1 MPDQRWGL
9 TIPFTE
15 QPLREELALYQE
27 AEALGYTD
35 LWTIEVNAQDAWTP
49 LALAAA
55 VTKTARL
62 GTAIVSTYTRTPSV
76 IAMHAASLDEAA
88 PGRVCLGLGSS
99 SVIIVQDWN
108 GIPFEKPLQKVRDVV
123 TVLRPMLAGE
133 KVTAQL
139 ATLSVNGFRLARPP
153 AHPVP
158 IYLGALRENMLRL
171 AGELADGVILN
182 FLGPH
187 DVAKPIAVV
196 REAARQ
202 AGRNPQDVEITAR
215 IFVFAS
221 DDRQGALAAATR
233 FLTGYLTVPTYAK
246 FHEWLGRGAALKP
259 MHDAWA
265 AGDRRG
271 ALAAFPDE
279 VAAEIAVV
287 GTVDECRARIELY
300 RQNGVD
306 VPIIAL
312 IGTPNDPPGHLAA
325 MMRALA
331 PSATGR

>member
-9 TIPFTE
+9 TIPFTTR
-15 QPLREELALYQE
+15 PLREELALYRE

-35 LWTIEVNAQDAWTP
+35 LWTLEVNAHDAWTP
-49 LALAAA
+49 LALAAT
-55 VTKTARL
+55 VTTTARL

-76 IAMHAASLDEAA
+76 IAMHAAALDEAA

-99 SVIIVQDWN
+99 SVVIVQDWN
-108 GIPFEKPLQKVRDVV
+108 GIPFERPLQKVRDVIQ
-123 TVLRPMLAGE
+123 VLRPLLAGE

-139 ATLSVNGFRLARPP
+139 PTLAVNGFRLARPP

-158 IYLGALRENMLRL
+158 IYLGALREKMLRL

-187 DVAKPIAVV
+187 DVRRPIAVV
-196 REAARQ
+196 REAAQQ
-202 AGRNPQDVEITAR
+202 AGRDPRDVEIAAR

-221 DDRQGALAAATR
+221 DDRQGALAAAKR

-246 FHEWLGRGAALKP
+246 FHAWLGRGPALKP
-259 MHDAWA
+259 MLDAWT

-271 ALAAFPDE
+271 ALAAFPDDVAME
-279 VAAEIAVV
+279 VAVV
-287 GTVDECRARIELY
+287 GTVAECRERIALY
-300 RQNGVD
+300 CQNGVT
-306 VPIIAL
+306 VPIISL
-312 IGTPNDPPGHLAA
+312 IGTPGDPPDHLVQV
-325 MMRALA
+325 MRALA
-331 PSATGR
+331 PAARRR